1 MTVLRTL
8 IGTRA
13 TVRGGTCAARSGQ
26 MRTAAP
32 FVIGA
37 LVLGACGCTASNP
50 ARPASPPPATRS
62 SAADGMSGMQMS
74 SNAPKQQAVELRTGL
89 EELFGQDVFVGIRVA
104 RSRLRGDPDFTQAAV
119 DALSRNSD
127 DLTTLLGRVYGSAR
141 AQEFR
146 RLWESQQEGLV
157 AYARAA
163 SQHDQV
169 AKAAARRQ
177 LDAFPGQVAQYLHDL
192 TAGKIA
198 ASTISSRL
206 KTHVDDLVRF
216 TDAYAAGDYATA
228 YRIERVDYERQFALG
243 TVIAAGILR
252 GRDGNLPADF
262 DSPLTRLRST
272 LGELLGEHMQLV
284 VDAMGAALRGGP
296 EFRADAAQVNADT
309 GQLASAIGVLFGP
322 QSATRFESVWGDHV
336 DALVSYSGAV
346 AAEDE
351 QGKAKALAQLGAFE
365 RHLSAF
371 LSTGTDGRLT
381 APALSDV
388 LHMHDRDLVEQ
399 IDAYAGTKLPGHVA
413 RQRGGDRGGRDEDDG
428 ASPRG
433 PSADLSDGE
442 CQRRRIIARAREGR
456 TRERLHDRT
465 GVAGQWLDEAGRPSA
480 HHRRLGAIRQAD
492 HQVGHGVLRTLKLS
506 AGTGVDNHGDA
517 QRRRRKRIHA
527 DRLRPPVLPQPK
539 GLRVQR
545 TARARNRDDHTDV

>member
-1 MTVLRTL
+1 M
-8 IGTRA
+8 
-13 TVRGGTCAARSGQ
+13 
-26 MRTAAP
+26 
-32 FVIGA
+32 
-37 LVLGACGCTASNP
+37 N
-50 ARPASPPPATRS
+50 
-62 SAADGMSGMQMS
+62 GMQMS

-89 EELFGQDVFVGIRVA
+89 EELFGQDVFVGIRVT

-141 AQEFR
+141 AKEFR
-146 RLWESQQEGLV
+146 RLWESQQEGLI

-163 SQHDQV
+163 SQHDQA

-192 TAGKIA
+192 TAGKVA
-198 ASTISSRL
+198 ASAISSRL
-206 KTHVDDLVRF
+206 KTHVDDLVHF

-252 GRDGNLPADF
+252 GRDGNLPAAF
-262 DSPLTRLRST
+262 NTPLTRLRST

-296 EFRADAAQVNADT
+296 EFKADAAQVNADT
-309 GQLASAIGVLFGP
+309 EQLAGAIGVLFGP

-351 QGKAKALAQLGAFE
+351 QGKAKALAQLRAFE

-399 IDAYAGTKLPGHVA
+399 IDAYARGDFKTAYSVTYQGYQHMFAVA
-413 RQRGGDRGGRDEDDG
+413 DT
-428 ASPRG
+428 
-433 PSADLSDGE
+433 LS
-442 CQRRRIIARAREGR
+442 
-456 TRERLHDRT
+456 
-465 GVAGQWLDEAGRPSA
+465 
-480 HHRRLGAIRQAD
+480 GAIGPTIA
-492 HQVGHGVLRTLKLS
+492 
-506 AGTGVDNHGDA
+506 A
-517 QRRRRKRIHA
+517 
-527 DRLRPPVLPQPK
+527 RLPK
-539 GLRVQR
+539 GGVQTGGGGMAGSR
-545 TARARNRDDHTDV
+545 

>member
-1 MTVLRTL
+1 VIRTL

-13 TVRGGTCAARSGQ
+13 TVTGGTCTVRSGQ

-32 FVIGA
+32 IVIGA

-50 ARPASPPPATRS
+50 ARPASTPPAARS
-62 SAADGMSGMQMS
+62 SVADGMNGMQMS

-89 EELFGQDVFVGIRVA
+89 EELFGQDVFVGIRVT

-127 DLTTLLGRVYGSAR
+127 DLTTLLGKVYGSAR
-141 AQEFR
+141 AEEFR

-163 SQHDQV
+163 SQHDQA
-169 AKAAARRQ
+169 AKAAARQQ
-177 LDAFPGQVAQYLHDL
+177 LDAFPGRVAQYLHDL

-198 ASTISSRL
+198 APAISSRL
-206 KTHVDDLVRF
+206 KTHVDDLIGF

-252 GRDGNLPADF
+252 ARDGHLPASF

-272 LGELLGEHMQLV
+272 LGELLGEHLQLA

-309 GQLASAIGVLFGP
+309 QQLASAIGVLFGP
-322 QSATRFESVWGDHV
+322 QSAARFESVWGDHV

-346 AAEDE
+346 AAKD
-351 QGKAKALAQLGAFE
+351 QNSKAKALARLRAFE
-365 RHLSAF
+365 QHLSTF
-371 LSTGTDGRLT
+371 LSTSTEGRLK
-381 APALSDV
+381 APALSEM

-399 IDAYAGTKLPGHVA
+399 LDAYARGDFKTAYRVTYDAYQHMFAVA
-413 RQRGGDRGGRDEDDG
+413 DT
-428 ASPRG
+428 
-433 PSADLSDGE
+433 LS
-442 CQRRRIIARAREGR
+442 
-456 TRERLHDRT
+456 
-465 GVAGQWLDEAGRPSA
+465 
-480 HHRRLGAIRQAD
+480 GAIGPTIA
-492 HQVGHGVLRTLKLS
+492 
-506 AGTGVDNHGDA
+506 A
-517 QRRRRKRIHA
+517 
-527 DRLRPPVLPQPK
+527 RLPK
-539 GLRVQR
+539 GGVQTGGGGMAGSR
-545 TARARNRDDHTDV
+545 